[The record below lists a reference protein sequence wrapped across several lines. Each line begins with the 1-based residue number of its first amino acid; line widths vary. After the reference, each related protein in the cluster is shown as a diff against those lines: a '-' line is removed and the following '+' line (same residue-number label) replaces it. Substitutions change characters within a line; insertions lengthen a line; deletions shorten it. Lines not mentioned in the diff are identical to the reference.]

1 MQNSRFWKTKVK
13 YPIFCK
19 DISQL
24 WQDKMGC
31 VNSYFEVADKV
42 M

>member
-1 MQNSRFWKTKVK
+1 MQNSRFWKTKEK
-13 YPIFCK
+13 HPIFCK
-19 DISQL
+19 DISWL
-24 WQDKMGC
+24 RKGEMGC